1 MKLLFNETRK
11 HSIIFFLAHITYL
24 IYFKVLKA
32 IRIPNLLRHSCF
44 TLEKYH
50 HIQNF
55 IFIVPYVVVI
65 LVLHTLSSYS
75 DIICK
80 FKYFACRRI
89 LTRYVKCSTGSKMLH
104 CII

>member
-32 IRIPNLLRHSCF
+32 IRIPNLLRHSCL

-50 HIQNF
+50 IRNF

-65 LVLHTLSSYS
+65 LMLHTLSSYS

-80 FKYFACRRI
+80 FKYFACKRS
-89 LTRYVKCSTGSKMLH
+89 LTHYVKCSTGSKMLLH